1 MLVYSIEASVTI
13 DLVTYTCG
21 SLYRSIYER
30 SRGANIQPFNTIGT
44 PKCNYFFHFLLK
56 ALNMSVEQRR
66 EVRGSGERNEQTNE
80 TNRAN
85 GANF

>member
-13 DLVTYTCG
+13 DLVTYTYG

-44 PKCNYFFHFLLK
+44 PKCNYFFTFYL
-56 ALNMSVEQRR
+56 RR
-66 EVRGSGERNEQTNE
+66 
-80 TNRAN
+80 
-85 GANF
+85 